1 MAKSVF
7 IDLAG
12 VIYQGDS
19 VIAGS
24 VDAIGRLRAAG
35 IPVRFLTNTTRTPRR
50 LIAAQL
56 QRMGVAVG
64 QDELFTPA
72 RSACEWLAERG
83 MRAHLLVHP
92 ALVEDFADCGSVE
105 DGPEDGAEAVVVGD
119 AGDEFSYAALNAA
132 FRKLVSGAPL
142 LALARNRT
150 FLDAD
155 GVLSLDAGAFVSGL
169 EYAARTGAVL
179 LGKPSPDFFATAVAS
194 AGCLA
199 DEVTMIG
206 DDAEA
211 DVAGAL
217 TAGIGHAVL
226 VRTGKYRVGD
236 ETVFSPYPSM
246 VADDLAAAVNR
257 LLG

>member
-24 VDAIGRLRAAG
+24 VEAIGRLRTAG
-35 IPVRFLTNTTRTPRR
+35 ISVRFLTNSTRTPRR

-56 QRMGVAVG
+56 QRMGIAVG

-72 RSACEWLAERG
+72 RSAVEWLAEHG

-92 ALVEDFADCGSVE
+92 ALIEDFADCG
-105 DGPEDGAEAVVVGD
+105 GAEDGAEAVVVGD
-119 AGDEFSYAALNAA
+119 AGSEFSYAALNAA
-132 FRKLVSGAPL
+132 FRKLVGGAPL

-155 GVLSLDAGAFVSGL
+155 GLLSLDAGAFVSGL
-169 EYAARTGAVL
+169 EYAARAGAVL

-236 ETVFSPYPSM
+236 ETVFAPYPSM

-257 LLG
+257 LLR